1 MAALNATGRVRL
13 CFHILCDCATA
24 CLFPVNY
31 DGPPPSVNCAHAV
44 CFLSGVRY
52 EPPHA
57 PSVVF
62 CNTLLCPRFQ
72 IFTPWKTSR
81 RDICVQQ
88 YMHRSFFDE
97 ILDGGNPAGK
107 DHNVRLVVSTRWDE
121 MSHRIGVQFHCKV
134 FHRKI

>member
-1 MAALNATGRVRL
+1 MRPAGFAYASTSFAIARRPAYSLSTMMTLHLQLIVLMRFAFFRV
-13 CFHILCDCATA
+13 
-24 CLFPVNY
+24 Y
-31 DGPPPSVNCAHAV
+31 GS
-44 CFLSGVRY
+44 

-57 PSVVF
+57 PSIVF
-62 CNTLLCPRFQ
+62 RNTLLCPRFQ